1 MAFLKWKEWDFVISV
16 FKVRTMKTA
25 FDTRIANVNG
35 DDGYVFEE
43 IQPYKYIKIQNL
55 WCQDDILKTTQFCRI
70 NVCRYTF

>member
-1 MAFLKWKEWDFVISV
+1 
-16 FKVRTMKTA
+16 MKTA